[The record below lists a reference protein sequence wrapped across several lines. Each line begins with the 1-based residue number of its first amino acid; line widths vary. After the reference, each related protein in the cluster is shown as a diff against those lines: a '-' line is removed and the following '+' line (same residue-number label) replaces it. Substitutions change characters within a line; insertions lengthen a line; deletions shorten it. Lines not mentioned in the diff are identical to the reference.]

1 MYQFSLK
8 VHCLLTCHVSSPP
21 HVPPVRPLFTLT
33 PLFLPSLLHLLTM
46 FYALCPAFIV
56 FVAS

>member
-8 VHCLLTCHVSSPP
+8 VACLLTRHVSSLPLGP
-21 HVPPVRPLFTLT
+21 SVRPLFTLI
-33 PLFLPSLLHLLTM
+33 PLFLPSFFHLLAM

-56 FVAS
+56 FVAP